1 MYCSGWVKRGPVGV
15 IVDTMND
22 AFATGATISDDV
34 KNGTLTADN
43 TKNRDELVERLKQ
56 NGYTHKPP
64 ICVEINLF
72 KLKLFDFAG
81 KTVVSF
87 SDWERLD
94 TIEKDLGELCGKS
107 RQKITDIDQM
117 LTFMTPIS

>member
-1 MYCSGWVKRGPVGV
+1 MKRGPVGV

-43 TKNRDELVERLKQ
+43 TKNRDELIERLKQ
-56 NGYTHKPP
+56 NGYTHKPS
-64 ICVEINLF
+64 IYVEINLF